1 MPGPAFHQNGIF
13 ASHVFTRPSA
23 NQTLTC
29 PVLIVGGSTA
39 AYSAAL
45 TVLKYSELEV
55 YLVQP
60 RHIVG
65 GQFTTQGLPASD
77 DGNLIQQAA
86 TSETVEGERFAI
98 SQSQRQ
104 FRQRQRQLQPLQGQ
118 VVSNPGGG
126 WVSPLCT
133 TPVVAAT
140 ALNDAI
146 APFLN
151 QNRLKLVPYA
161 VPVQVFKTNSVERD
175 RITGVIFR
183 DVQRNHTFT
192 ISATVIIEATD
203 LGDLLELGNIPSHIG
218 QESRQQTNERILPI
232 VPHPECQQSFT
243 YGVAVERVAG
253 RGQPMPAPST
263 EYGRDPFT
271 TTYYKQTGGEWK
283 LLDFY
288 HDFGTFRYRRMRRQQ
303 LAEKQISDGDI
314 TVLNWGVSHDPAGKL
329 YCGNDY
335 RPGYLVGVDAATRQR
350 YLREGHSR
358 ARAYVRYLQANG
370 LAELQPRG
378 DVMWTSDGVALDPY
392 IREARR
398 GQALTTIRHEDV
410 AEAFFP
416 TTTARATCFDDSVGI
431 GDYHYIDLHGNDA
444 QGHVAPT
451 GTEILAK
458 PFSLPLGALVPRYTD
473 GLILSSKSIGTT
485 HLTNAI
491 YRMHPIEWAIGEAS
505 GFLAMF
511 TIWTGLQ
518 PREIAQSLALVRKIQ
533 GFMTRNRIPIF
544 WFDDVAHDDPDFE
557 PIQVLATAGIVRSEL
572 NGSLHFRPEA
582 SVNRAVVCAAL
593 VNLLGLTIIVPNRPT
608 FTDVPKTHWAYGVV
622 ETLADKNIVSGVDPG
637 LFAPDR
643 PMIREHLSFLVARV
657 LERTNLVVAYDVFQ
671 RTGTP
676 KDSAVVKRRDLS
688 RIFYELLKAK
698 LNIA

>member
-1 MPGPAFHQNGIF
+1 MPGPAIHQNGIF
-13 ASHVFTRPSA
+13 ASHVFTRPA
-23 NQTLTC
+23 TNQTLTC
-29 PVLIVGGSTA
+29 PILIVGGSTA

-45 TVLKYSELEV
+45 TALKYSQLEV

-77 DGNLIQQAA
+77 DGDLLQQVA
-86 TSETVEGERFAI
+86 TDDTIAGERFAI

-104 FRQRQRQLQPLQGQ
+104 FRQRQRQLQPVQGET
-118 VVSNPGGG
+118 VANPGGG

-133 TPVVAAT
+133 TPAVAAT

-151 QNRLKLVPYA
+151 QNRLKLIPHA
-161 VPVQVFKTNSVERD
+161 VPIQVLKTNSAERD
-175 RITGVIFR
+175 RITGVVFR
-183 DVQRNHTFT
+183 DTQRNHTFT
-192 ISATVIIEATD
+192 ISGTVIIEATD

-218 QESRQQTNERILPI
+218 QESRQQTNEQILPT

-243 YGVAVERVAG
+243 YSVAVERVAG
-253 RGQPMPAPST
+253 RGQLMAAPT
-263 EYGRDPFT
+263 TDYGRDPFT
-271 TTYYKQTGGEWK
+271 TTYYKKSGGEWK
-283 LLDFY
+283 LLGFY
-288 HDFGTFRYRRMRRQQ
+288 HDFGTFRYRRITRQQ
-303 LAEKQISDGDI
+303 PAEKKISDGDI
-314 TVLNWGVSHDPAGKL
+314 TVLNWGVSYDPTGNL

-335 RPGYLVGVDAATRQR
+335 RPGYLVGADPATRQR
-350 YLREGHSR
+350 YLREGYSR
-358 ARAYVRYLQANG
+358 ARAYVRYLQMNG

-378 DVMWTSDGVALDPY
+378 DAMWSSDGIALDPY

-410 AEAFFP
+410 AEVFFP
-416 TTTARATCFDDSVGI
+416 NTARATCFDDSVGI

-444 QGHVAPT
+444 RGHVAPS
-451 GTEILAK
+451 GALLLAK
-458 PFSLPLGALVPRYTD
+458 PFSLPLGALVPRQTD

-505 GFLAMF
+505 GFLAVF

-518 PREIAQSLALVRKIQ
+518 PREVAQDMRMVRKLQ
-533 GFMTRNRIPIF
+533 GFLTRNRIPIF

-557 PIQVLATAGIVRSEL
+557 PIQVLATAGIVRSEIS
-572 NGSLHFRPEA
+572 NALHFRPEA

-593 VNLLGLTIIVPNRPT
+593 VNLLNLTIVVPARPT
-608 FTDVPKTHWAYGVV
+608 FSDVPKTHWAYGVI

-643 PMIREHLSFLVARV
+643 PMIREHLSFLIARV
-657 LERTNLVVAYDVFQ
+657 LEQTNLVIAYDVFQ

-676 KDSAVVKRRDLS
+676 KDSTVLKRRDLS

-698 LNIA
+698 LGIT

>member
-1 MPGPAFHQNGIF
+1 MPGPAIHQNGIF

-29 PVLIVGGSTA
+29 PILIVGGSTA

-45 TVLKYSELEV
+45 TGLKYSQLEI

-77 DGNLIQQAA
+77 DGSLIQQAA
-86 TSETVEGERFAI
+86 TGETVVGERFAL

-104 FRQRQRQLQPLQGQ
+104 FRQRQRQLQPLQGE

-133 TPVVAAT
+133 TPIVAAT

-151 QNRLKLVPYA
+151 QNRLKLVPHA
-161 VPVQVFKTNSVERD
+161 VPIQVLKTNSAVRD
-175 RITGVIFR
+175 RMTGVVFR
-183 DVQRNHTFT
+183 DTQRNYTFT

-203 LGDLLELGNIPSHIG
+203 LGDLLELGNIPSHVG
-218 QESRQQTNERILPI
+218 QESRQQTNEQILPM

-253 RGQPMPAPST
+253 RSQVMPAPNT
-263 EYGRDPFT
+263 DYGRDPFT
-271 TTYYKQTGGEWK
+271 TTYYKKSGGEWK

-288 HDFGTFRYRRMRRQQ
+288 HDFGPFRYRRMLRQQ
-303 LAEKQISDGDI
+303 PAEKKISDGDI
-314 TVLNWGVSHDPAGKL
+314 TVLNWGVTHDPAGNL

-350 YLREGHSR
+350 YLREGYSR
-358 ARAYVRYLQANG
+358 ARAYVRYLQTNG

-378 DVMWTSDGVALDPY
+378 DVMWSSDGVALDPY

-416 TTTARATCFDDSVGI
+416 NAARGTCFDDSVGI

-444 QGHVAPT
+444 RGHVAPL
-451 GTEILAK
+451 GAFLLAK
-458 PFSLPLGALVPRYTD
+458 PFSLPLGALVPRQTD

-485 HLTNAI
+485 HLTNAV
-491 YRMHPIEWAIGEAS
+491 YRLHPIEWAIGEAS
-505 GFLAMF
+505 GFLAVF

-518 PREIAQSLALVRKIQ
+518 PREIAQSRAMVRKLQ
-533 GFMTRNRIPIF
+533 GFLTRNGIPIF

-557 PIQVLATAGIVRSEL
+557 PIQVLATAEIVRSEL
-572 NGSLHFRPEA
+572 NGALHFRPEA

-593 VNLLGLTIIVPNRPT
+593 VNLLDLAITVPQQPT
-608 FTDVPKTHWAYGVV
+608 FVDVPRTHWAYGVI

-643 PMIREHLSFLVARV
+643 PMIREHLSFLIARV

-676 KDSAVVKRRDLS
+676 KDRAVLKRRDLS

-698 LNIA
+698 LDIT